1 MNKYSIAVI
10 AGILMLVG
18 IMVGRISVKPE
29 RITITETKYIEAMVP
44 VEVVREI
51 EVPVPGKPVVI
62 EKIVYRD
69 PESAT
74 FDGPLLTDTG
84 EYRAQVIEVPQDVSR
99 MKGKI
104 DATLK
109 KEIAQ
114 LEDGVLVGWSGDF
127 TCSVSFGEE
136 WLPLV
141 TRHLSREHTTVTTT
155 MPVEA
160 QDGPGAHW
168 RIDGGYGRGLEGS
181 VLLAGI
187 HRLLPACHSRW
198 CAPLPDSVG
207 IVGVSTTGDAAM
219 IAVVGWSF

>member
-29 RITITETKYIEAMVP
+29 RVVLTETKYIEVMVP
-44 VEVVREI
+44 VETVHEI
-51 EVPVPGKPVVI
+51 EVPVPGKPEVI

-69 PESAT
+69 PEPAS
-74 FDGPLLTDTG
+74 FESPLVKDDGVERTVYV
-84 EYRAQVIEVPQDVSR
+84 EIPQDTSL

-114 LEDGVLVGWSGDF
+114 LEEGVLVGWSGDF
-127 TCSVSFGEE
+127 TCSVSFGQE
-136 WLPLV
+136 WVPLV

-155 MPVEA
+155 MPVAA
-160 QDGPGAHW
+160 QDGPGALW
-168 RIDGGYGRGLEGS
+168 RLDGGYGQGFGGGV
-181 VLLAGI
+181 VLVGV
-187 HRLLPACHSRW
+187 HRALPVCRSRW

-207 IVGVSTTGDAAM
+207 AVAVSTSNDAAIVGVLS
-219 IAVVGWSF
+219 WSF

>member
-1 MNKYSIAVI
+1 MNKYSVAVI

-114 LEDGVLVGWSGDF
+114 LEGGVLVGWSGDF

-155 MPVEA
+155 MPVAA
-160 QDGPGAHW
+160 QDGPGALW
-168 RIDGGYGRGLEGS
+168 RLDGGYGQGFGGGV
-181 VLLAGI
+181 VLVGV
-187 HRLLPACHSRW
+187 HRALPVCRSRW

-207 IVGVSTTGDAAM
+207 AVAVSTSNDAAIVGVAS
-219 IAVVGWSF
+219 WSF